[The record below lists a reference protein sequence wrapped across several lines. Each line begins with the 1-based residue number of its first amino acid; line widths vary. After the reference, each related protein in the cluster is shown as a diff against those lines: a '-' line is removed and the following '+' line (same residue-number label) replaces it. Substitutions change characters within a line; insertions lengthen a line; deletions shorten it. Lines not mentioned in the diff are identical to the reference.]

1 MIEYY
6 EFEKQL
12 RDLARKADLSSLSR
26 QDVLNEIVNIANEYL
41 EKAERL
47 ELEIIIA
54 DQMNPENPRYDY
66 LLPKAA

>member
-47 ELEIIIA
+47 ELEMIIA

-66 LLPKAA
+66 LLPEAA

>member
-47 ELEIIIA
+47 ELEMIIA